1 VCQAGLTPPQCG
13 LCRLVSPRGPGP
25 LGSPGRRA
33 AAPLLRL
40 GCVALLGWIGYIYL
54 HLWLEGY
61 RQIPADGLLFLMGLP
76 SASVG
81 EGSGEQGL
89 ERA

>member
-1 VCQAGLTPPQCG
+1 MTDTTAVRPVPTRLAARSWPAGLARPP
-13 LCRLVSPRGPGP
+13 
-25 LGSPGRRA
+25 
-33 AAPLLRL
+33 
-40 GCVALLGWIGYIYL
+40 GWIGYIYL

-61 RQIPADGLLFLMGLP
+61 RQIPADGPLFLMGLP